1 MEIEADYIGL
11 LLLASAGYD
20 PRVAPKVLKK
30 VIDRDSM
37 LTDYRFTQHPRD
49 IYKAEFLAQAEA
61 RYRVALRD
69 QAEEIKR
76 AELLARAQ
84 VRKRAELLAHAQ
96 VMDEA
101 LTIYENVRA

>member
-1 MEIEADYIGL
+1 MEIEADHIGL
-11 LLLASAGYD
+11 ILVASAGYD

-30 VIDRDSM
+30 VVDRDSM

-49 IYKAEFLAQAEA
+49 IYIAGFLARAEA

-84 VRKRAELLAHAQ
+84 VRKREELKLK
-96 VMDEA
+96 
-101 LTIYENVRA
+101 